1 MMDLAV
7 TLTKQIGVLLLAL
20 GIAYGTYRVV
30 IDALRESVRDLKRAW
45 AILRR
50 GKAE

>member
-20 GIAYGTYRVV
+20 GIAWGTYRVV
-30 IDALRESVRDLKRAW
+30 MDAFRETVRDLKRAW
-45 AILRR
+45 AILR
-50 GKAE
+50 GSEAE